1 MKNYILIN
9 KENYKSKYGEISSS
23 IVEEKKSKFIS
34 YIFNI
39 SDDKQ
44 ALEYIDIVKKEN
56 KDARHV
62 VYIYSYLNNNVLD
75 IKFSDD
81 GEPKGTGTKAIY
93 ELLTKEGI
101 TNILIVIVRYFG
113 GILLGAGLLSR
124 TYLNSARES
133 ILLCDKKEI
142 FKFVEKEYT
151 FKYHML
157 DKVKNIINK
166 NFKDDIIILDINYTD
181 IISINLKIKS
191 DKVVEFEEL
200 IKEFKL

>member
-62 VYIYSYLNNNVLD
+62 VYIYSYLNNNVLN

-81 GEPKGTGTKAIY
+81 G
-93 ELLTKEGI
+93 
-101 TNILIVIVRYFG
+101 
-113 GILLGAGLLSR
+113 
-124 TYLNSARES
+124 
-133 ILLCDKKEI
+133 
-142 FKFVEKEYT
+142 
-151 FKYHML
+151 
-157 DKVKNIINK
+157 
-166 NFKDDIIILDINYTD
+166 
-181 IISINLKIKS
+181 
-191 DKVVEFEEL
+191 
-200 IKEFKL
+200 